1 MASSKLFSFLD
12 LSQNLCDGV
21 PINQSA
27 AEVLVPFT
35 LSPSST
41 DSVIGYL
48 RPAVVEQLHL
58 EVGTRGKECSLGYSE
73 GRQRLSIIRIS
84 FQLSG
89 CPLQSLRTQA
99 MRELCEKWRDN
110 GIFESKHRA
119 KEVERRGLYPVYRN
133 PFGVHDKLADAAD
146 VGEINIAFEMERV
159 TCPIFGFP
167 SYGVYMTIYDEE
179 TMRIWVPTRAKTK
192 KTWHFQLHTI

>member
-12 LSQNLCDGV
+12 LVKICDGV

-58 EVGTRGKECSLGYSE
+58 EVEREEKSAPWAIQKDGKG
-73 GRQRLSIIRIS
+73 SIIRIS
-84 FQLSG
+84 FQLWLST
-89 CPLQSLRTQA
+89 PTLRTQA

-110 GIFESKHRA
+110 GIFESSIGPK
-119 KEVERRGLYPVYRN
+119 KWKGELYPVYRN

-146 VGEINIAFEMERV
+146 VGEINLAFEMERV

-192 KTWHFQLHTI
+192 KTCTSSCIQFGPL